1 MMYRLVKNTYFSDG
15 VSLHITHLKTIIVFQ
30 TGWGLIWDYIN
41 IKRILSLKKIKVT
54 IFELITRKIH
64 NSKFKRK

>member
-15 VSLHITHLKTIIVFQ
+15 FLLHITHFNIIIVFQ

-41 IKRILSLKKIKVT
+41 IKRILSAKKITVT
-54 IFELITRKIH
+54 IFEIITREYIL
-64 NSKFKRK
+64 